1 MRPSTGTLARL
12 RRQIGV
18 NGKPIPVNSGHN
30 YRSCSSLSFS
40 SLAILTAAAVVI
52 AAASLSQGKDMLAMG
67 KVLGVLKGD
76 IVEASTPAWD
86 LDQIN
91 GRVKATEVS
100 VEASSGRVKRPKDPI
115 VIGYAISLIK
125 CSDKQSFPAGLVDAA
140 LVLRHS
146 IHLTSV
152 RHAPSGSLYDYQMFA
167 IIHSNVDKEGCAK
180 PLEEAGFTI
189 LVKDT
194 PIQRDEIQGEFL
206 RKTIHRE
213 WCCGADEFIKLHA
226 YTIPDVPIVVHVDLD
241 FVMLRPMDDLFDA
254 MLYRKD
260 SDIGRKARARIS
272 MEFSATPWPD
282 QVDTFMTRDW
292 PQVMPGR
299 KPGYQAGFLVT
310 KPNATVFDL
319 MINVIREG
327 NYVEGYSRE
336 NGWGGLGYGAFVGAM
351 AMQGLLAYVYDA
363 LLPTSWVELNQ
374 CRHNHMGMDVLYRA
388 APTFRP
394 HHPKVRRNCELRMC
408 EAWHYPTHAYGPKW
422 EESCS

>member
-1 MRPSTGTLARL
+1 ML
-12 RRQIGV
+12 
-18 NGKPIPVNSGHN
+18 VNSGHN
-30 YRSCSSLSFS
+30 HRPCSSLSFS
-40 SLAILTAAAVVI
+40 SLAILTAAVI
-52 AAASLSQGKDMLAMG
+52 AAASLSLSKDMLAMG
-67 KVLGVLKGD
+67 KVLGVLEGD
-76 IVEASTPAWD
+76 LLEATTPAGD
-86 LDQIN
+86 LDQTN
-91 GRVKATEVS
+91 DRVNATEVS
-100 VEASSGRVKRPKDPI
+100 MSASSDRAKRPRDPI

-152 RHAPSGSLYDYQMFA
+152 RHAPSGSSYDYQMFA
-167 IIHSNVDKEGCAK
+167 IIHANVDKEGCAK

-189 LVKDT
+189 LVKNT
-194 PIQRDEIQGEFL
+194 PVQRDEIQGEFL
-206 RKTIHRE
+206 RETIHRE

-226 YTIPDVPIVVHVDLD
+226 YTITDVPIVVHVDLD

-254 MLYRKD
+254 MLYEKN
-260 SDIGRKARARIS
+260 SDIGSKARARIP

-310 KPNATVFDL
+310 KPNASVFDL
-319 MINVIREG
+319 MLDVIRKG
-327 NYVEGYSRE
+327 DYVEGFSRE

-351 AMQGLLAYVYDA
+351 AMQGLLAYVYDV

-374 CRHNHMGMDVLYRA
+374 CRYNHMGMDVLYRA

-394 HHPKVRRNCELRMC
+394 NHPKVRSHRELSAC
-408 EAWHYPTHAYGPKW
+408 EA
-422 EESCS
+422 